1 MARGQNLKRP
11 AGSEG
16 SVSGGRNAQLGGIA
30 GVGITDDHMAPSP
43 PPSNPAINPPNLTAT
58 STSTAKRPGTSS
70 LALKT
75 RRYIDININ
84 DVRNERAR
92 GKWTEEDDRMWKRT
106 KPYECEICGERGS
119 TRVSLFSHIG
129 YFIGGACY
137 PALTI
142 NYLLF
147 SRMKSILYFRTL
159 ELSQ

>member
-11 AGSEG
+11 AVGAPGES
-16 SVSGGRNAQLGGIA
+16 SASGGRNTPIVGTG
-30 GVGITDDHMAPSP
+30 GVGIKADPGSP
-43 PPSNPAINPPNLTAT
+43 PPTMANPAINPPNLTAT
-58 STSTAKRPGTSS
+58 STTTAKRVGQSS

-119 TRVSLFSHIG
+119 TRVRLIHFLIG
-129 YFIGGACY
+129 LVNTAWRGAHA
-137 PALTI
+137 PL
-142 NYLLF
+142 
-147 SRMKSILYFRTL
+147 
-159 ELSQ
+159 

>member
-11 AGSEG
+11 AVGAPGEG
-16 SVSGGRNAQLGGIA
+16 STSGGRNAPIM
-30 GVGITDDHMAPSP
+30 GVDGVRIKADPASP
-43 PPSNPAINPPNLTAT
+43 PPMTNPTINPSNLTAT
-58 STSTAKRPGTSS
+58 STTTTKRVGQSS

-119 TRVSLFSHIG
+119 TRYNIENRHKVNQEGTSGQIPITVADTPG
-129 YFIGGACY
+129 
-137 PALTI
+137 
-142 NYLLF
+142 
-147 SRMKSILYFRTL
+147 
-159 ELSQ
+159 